1 MTFFKKTSLCLTVA
15 AGIWFLSSCTN
26 VADRNT
32 ATADPQNLEMW
43 YKQPAEKWME
53 SLPIGN
59 GRLGAMIYGGTS
71 VETLALNESTLWSGE
86 YDSEQHK
93 PFGKER
99 MEELRKLFFEG
110 KVVEGNQIAG
120 NELTGNLHSFG
131 THLPVGDLKLQFLNL
146 NENIEDYKRVLD
158 LNTAV
163 TTVTFKSGDINYSRE
178 YFASNPDNVLVVRLS
193 ADKKKSISFDMSL
206 DLLRQSDYR
215 TEDNQLIFFG
225 QALFPMHGTG
235 GVHYEG
241 RIAVENE
248 GGTVF
253 LGDSTL
259 RVENAD
265 DVVLVIDFRT
275 DFKSPE
281 YKTLCKTS
289 VDNAL
294 AKAYS
299 DLKSKHIADYTSLF
313 SRVDMQ
319 LGDINRNDIPTDVR
333 RLDALNGTEDPSLD
347 ALFFQFGRYLTIA
360 SSRSNS
366 PLPIA
371 LQGFFNDNKACT
383 MPWTNDYHLDMNT
396 QQNYW
401 VANVGNLAECNIPLF
416 NYIADLAHYGKET
429 ARVVYGCKGWT
440 AHTTANVWGFTAP
453 SSSILWGL
461 FPTASSWIAAHL
473 WTEYEYTQDKD
484 FLRTIAY
491 PLLKGNAE
499 FLLDYMTEDPRNGY
513 LVTGPSI
520 SPENGFSYNGQYC
533 CASMM
538 PTCDRTFAYE
548 ILSACLQSTEI
559 LGIDASFAD
568 SLRTAIAKFP
578 PYQIGRDGGI
588 MEWSE
593 DFEIVNPNHR
603 HTSHIMGFYPYAQ
616 ITLGKNPELAAA
628 VRKTMELRL
637 AAPDWEDTEWSRANM
652 ICFYARL
659 KDAAKAYESVKTL
672 EGNLS
677 RANLMTVSPGGI
689 AGAENDIYAF
699 DGNPGGSAGI
709 AEMLLQ
715 TQEGYLELLPALP
728 AEWSNGC
735 FSGLC
740 IRGGAEVAVSW
751 SKSKVDTF
759 TLTATADNE
768 FSVKMP
774 EGKSYNLTLNGKRM
788 DYSED
793 IVKVKMKKGD
803 VLSAN

>member
-1 MTFFKKTSLCLTVA
+1 MTFFRKTGICLTVA
-15 AGIWFLSSCTN
+15 ASMMLVSCKN
-26 VADRNT
+26 VTDRNA
-32 ATADPQNLEMW
+32 ATANPQNMEMW

-59 GRLGAMIYGGTS
+59 GRLGAMVYGGTS
-71 VETLALNESTLWSGE
+71 EETLALNESTLWSGE

-120 NELTGNLHSFG
+120 NELVGTPHSFG
-131 THLPVGDLKLQFLNL
+131 THLPVGDLKLRFSGMD
-146 NENIEDYKRVLD
+146 ESIEEYKRVLD

-163 TTVTFKSGDINYSRE
+163 STVTFKAGDVTYTRE
-178 YFASNPDNVLVVRLS
+178 YFASNPDSVLVVRLS
-193 ADKKKSISFDMSL
+193 ADKEKSVSFDLSL

-215 TEDNQLIFFG
+215 IEGNQLVFFG
-225 QALFPMHGTG
+225 QALFPMHGKG

-241 RIAVENE
+241 RIAVANE
-248 GGTVF
+248 GGTV
-253 LGDSTL
+253 LSGDSTL
-259 RVENAD
+259 KVENAD
-265 DVVLVIDFRT
+265 EAVLVVDFRT
-275 DFKSPE
+275 DFKNPE
-281 YKTLCKTS
+281 YKSVCKAS

-294 AKAYS
+294 AKVYT
-299 DLKSKHIADYTSLF
+299 DLKAKHIEDYSRLF
-313 SRVDMQ
+313 SRVDIQ
-319 LGDINRNDIPTDVR
+319 LGDIDRNNVPTDVR
-333 RLDALNGTEDPSLD
+333 RLDAQNGVEDPSLD
-347 ALFFQFGRYLTIA
+347 ALFFQYGRYLTIA

-401 VANVGNLAECNIPLF
+401 VANVGNLAECNVPLF
-416 NYIADLAHYGKET
+416 NYIADLAHYGAET

-453 SSSILWGL
+453 SYSILWGL

-473 WTEYEYTQDKD
+473 WTEYEYTQDKEY
-484 FLRTIAY
+484 LRTTAY

-499 FLLDYMTEDPRNGY
+499 FLLDYMTEDPRNGH

-520 SPENGFSYNGQYC
+520 SPENGFGYNGQYC
-533 CASMM
+533 CAAMM

-559 LGIDASFAD
+559 LGIDKTFGD
-568 SLRTAIAKFP
+568 SLRTALAKFP

-593 DFEIVNPNHR
+593 DFEVVNPNHR

-728 AEWSNGC
+728 AEWSSGC
-735 FSGLC
+735 FRGLC
-740 IRGGAEVAVSW
+740 VRGGAEVAVSW
-751 SKSKVDTF
+751 SKSVVDTF

-768 FSVKMP
+768 FAIKMP
-774 EGKSYNLTLNGKRM
+774 EGKDYTLTLNGKKI
-788 DYSED
+788 DSNEE

-803 VLSAN
+803 VLSAC